1 MARRT
6 KAETAAEAEAAS
18 ETILAEPL
26 AIGASDQPAS
36 EPDLEME
43 SVQSA
48 QSPDSSEQVMA
59 AGTER
64 QRSIFLPLVT
74 GGALAALAGV
84 AGGLYLAKTY
94 PDALGIVSGE
104 GIDQRLSDHDKRLT
118 DLASKVE
125 NLPAQGSDA
134 AGLDN
139 LKAEI
144 GTALAAS
151 TAREDQMAQQLQSL
165 ADRLA
170 TLESAP
176 IGAGGASAAQI
187 AAVTEEAQQK
197 AMAAQQEAEKAKA
210 AAADE
215 TRKAETGAAVTA
227 IHAAIETGAAFDG
240 ALATLSGAG
249 VAVPEGLT
257 SQATGVPTLSAL
269 TSAYPDAARDA
280 LAISLA
286 EVPGNGTWDR
296 VSAFLRSQTGA
307 RSLTPRSGDDPDAVL
322 SRAEAALRAGDLEAA
337 LAEIAKLPQ
346 AGQDRMAEWVGLAN
360 KRLSAIK
367 AVESLAS
374 ELK

>member
-6 KAETAAEAEAAS
+6 KAETAPEAEEVS
-18 ETILAEPL
+18 ETILPEPE
-26 AIGASDQPAS
+26 AIGAPNDAESNPNR
-36 EPDLEME
+36 EMD
-43 SVQSA
+43 SVQA
-48 QSPDSSEQVMA
+48 VQSPDHSEQVST
-59 AGTER
+59 AGRVR
-64 QRSIFLPLVT
+64 QRSIFVPLVT
-74 GGALAALAGV
+74 GGAIAALAGV

-118 DLASKVE
+118 DLAAKVE

-151 TAREDQMAQQLQSL
+151 AAREDQMAQQLQSL

-170 TLESAP
+170 ALENAP
-176 IGAGGASAAQI
+176 IGTSGASAAQI
-187 AAVTEEAQQK
+187 AALTEEAQQK
-197 AMAAQQEAEKAKA
+197 AMAAQQEAEKAKTA
-210 AAADE
+210 AAEEA
-215 TRKAETGAAVTA
+215 RKAETSAAVTA
-227 IHAAIETGAAFDG
+227 IRAAIETGAAFDG

-249 VAVPEGLT
+249 VAVPEDLT

-296 VSAFLRSQTGA
+296 ISAFLRSQTGA

-337 LAEIAKLPQ
+337 LAELAKLPQ
-346 AGQDRMAEWVGLAN
+346 AGQDRMAEWAGLAN